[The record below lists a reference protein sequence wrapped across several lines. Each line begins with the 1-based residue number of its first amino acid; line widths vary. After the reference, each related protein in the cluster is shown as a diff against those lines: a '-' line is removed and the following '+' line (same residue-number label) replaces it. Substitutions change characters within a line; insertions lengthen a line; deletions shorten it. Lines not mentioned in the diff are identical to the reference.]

1 MEHKRGELVPI
12 GDAVSGLRSPVTT
25 KPKTKL
31 RDPSTVH
38 RVTAS
43 ATFAF
48 SLGTATVT
56 KRGPSWWNRLR
67 KQPFVD
73 WIVKLMARTL
83 IKELFERVLDLF
95 LRVRTASDAH
105 GRSHAA

>member
-1 MEHKRGELVPI
+1 MQRQQDSLVPI
-12 GDAVSGLRSPVTT
+12 GAAVSGLRSPVTT

-38 RVTAS
+38 CVTAS
-43 ATFAF
+43 AVTFAF
-48 SLGTATVT
+48 SGTATVT

-73 WIVKLMARTL
+73 WIVKLMASTL